1 MELEYMSTV
10 TKGLETSDSKIELTG
25 QDLEIKKEMVE
36 EDLHPGDP
44 EYYSS
49 LQYVY
54 QNLKK
59 AEKAVE
65 TSRKTKN
72 YMDNLKRCSSI
83 KQIFE
88 SMRSAYFHHAEHTG
102 KVLPEGWDTVKLAEP
117 IPLRGVKGMRLG
129 TKEDPDYQP

>member
-1 MELEYMSTV
+1 MELEYVSTV
-10 TKGLETSDSKIELTG
+10 TKGLEMSDSKIELTG

-83 KQIFE
+83 KQI
-88 SMRSAYFHHAEHTG
+88 
-102 KVLPEGWDTVKLAEP
+102 
-117 IPLRGVKGMRLG
+117 LRA
-129 TKEDPDYQP
+129 